1 MEGDNS
7 SIYGHGFNMCHTAAT
22 VPCSCT
28 NPMTRWYNNV
38 LLNYQRTPE
47 NTSYGFSHASNLVN
61 PSFHVEN
68 NQEAS
73 EQMAINEIDSW
84 LLSDPYNDQIDGSL
98 NIRSYNYNIQKQ
110 TQGFQASLLPMVA
123 ATVPEATNTG
133 IMDLPQV
140 YPGNLIRE
148 AVGSYS
154 NSIDISTVGVQQLIS
169 PN

>member
-1 MEGDNS
+1 M
-7 SIYGHGFNMCHTAAT
+7 
-22 VPCSCT
+22 PCSCT